1 MVAKGRATTPQQ
13 WQALQRYGIRLLRK
27 DGTGAK
33 AEKTWIGEHLGAHEV
48 QALASRGYRA
58 SNEYLLR
65 KRGRPRFKGKGRLHS
80 VEGKGPGSGLRWTE
94 RNLVVWGDLTPR
106 PLISAND
113 PVVRHALCSRVKYV
127 RIVQRVGAGRPYRQ
141 PQHRMGSGVVGLAI
155 GPWTLAAVSAR
166 EAMLVAF
173 CPEVERPA
181 QAVRRLQRH
190 IDRQRRAGNPDNY
203 LVDGRVRPGAKRW
216 RVSTRQRQTEGTL
229 AETHRRLAEGRQ
241 TAQGRLANGVLA
253 MGDVFQVMCFR

>member
-1 MVAKGRATTPQQ
+1 MPDQVQLLVGVDPQLGSHRRVRLLKGRSS
-13 WQALQRYGIRLLRK
+13 RLLRQ
-27 DGTGAK
+27 
-33 AEKTWIGEHLGAHEV
+33 ELPS
-48 QALASRGYRA
+48 LRSRL
-58 SNEYLLR
+58 NEYLLR

-94 RNLVVWGDLTPR
+94 RNLVVWGYLALR

-127 RIVQRVGAGRPYRQ
+127 RIVRRRVRGRTRWFVQRVCVGRPYRQ
-141 PQHRMGSGVVGLAI
+141 PQHRMGGGVVGLDI
-155 GPWTLAAVSAR
+155 GPSTLATVSAK

-190 IDRQRRAGNPDNY
+190 IDRQRRAGNPDND
-203 LVDGRVRPGAKRW
+203 LADGRVRPGAKRW

-229 AETHRRLAEGRQ
+229 AETHRR
-241 TAQGRLANGVLA
+241 
-253 MGDVFQVMCFR
+253 